1 VLAALLAPALLAG
14 CSGSEPVT
22 ERTPDAFGWVADWE
36 QSSDYQ
42 YEDGVLRAGSLTM
55 TLEDGTRFTVLPST
69 SRLGGTCLAM
79 VPPGGWAQ
87 PCWVHVGLSP
97 DRSTA
102 LWLTA
107 FDVDAVLAGWSDV
120 APTESGALP
129 LNGRV
134 AINRNYLREHDGFLV
149 LSDGT
154 VLPFDRT
161 KVKVVCQ
168 GGRPSIDTMLTGLGE
183 EGLLLVVVDAETG
196 AVTELDCLLRD

>member
-1 VLAALLAPALLAG
+1 VRHTTSALVLTALLATALLAG
-14 CSGSEPVT
+14 CSESEPVT
-22 ERTPDAFGWVADWE
+22 ERVPDAFGRVVDWE

-55 TLEDGTRFTVLPST
+55 TLEDGTRFAVLPST
-69 SRLGGTCLAM
+69 SRLGGTCQAM
-79 VPPGGWAQ
+79 MPPEGWAK

-102 LWLTA
+102 SWLTA
-107 FDVDAVLAGWSDV
+107 FRVDA
-120 APTESGALP
+120 
-129 LNGRV
+129 GRV
-134 AINRNYLREHDGFLV
+134 AINRDYLREHDGLLV

-196 AVTELDCLLRD
+196 AVAELDCLVRDD